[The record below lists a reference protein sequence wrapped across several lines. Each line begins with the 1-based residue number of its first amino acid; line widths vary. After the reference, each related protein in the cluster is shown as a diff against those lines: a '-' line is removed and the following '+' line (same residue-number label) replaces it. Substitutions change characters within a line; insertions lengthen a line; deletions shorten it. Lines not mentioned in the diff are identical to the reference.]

1 MKKTQQGFTLIE
13 LMIVV
18 AIIAILAAIAI
29 PQYQNYVNR
38 SAVSRAIG
46 ETAAYKT
53 AIEDCLASGDTA
65 DCANAPATVAGD
77 GFLSITN
84 TVAEAGVIEGTLGT
98 DAPTAVQSATV
109 TWSRDAT
116 TGVWSCASS
125 LQGDD
130 AKYVPSS
137 CK

>member
-1 MKKTQQGFTLIE
+1 MKNTQKGFTLIE

-65 DCANAPATVAGD
+65 DCPNAPATVD
-77 GFLSITN
+77 SDFLAVAN
-84 TVAEAGVIEGTLGT
+84 TVAEDGTIIGTLGT
-98 DAPTAVQSATV
+98 DAPTAVQNSTV
-109 TWSRDAT
+109 TWTRN
-116 TGVWSCASS
+116 ASS
-125 LQGDD
+125 GGWECTSSAD
-130 AKYVPSS
+130 AKFVPTS

>member
-38 SAVSRAIG
+38 SAISRAVG

-53 AIEDCLASGDTA
+53 AHEDCLASGEGAT
-65 DCANAPATVAGD
+65 CENAPATVAGN
-77 GFLSITN
+77 GFMGIANVVSETGTI
-84 TVAEAGVIEGTLGT
+84 IGTLGT
-98 DAPTAVQSATV
+98 DAPTAVQGRTV
-109 TWSRDAT
+109 TWTRTAD
-116 TGVWSCASS
+116 GVWTCTS
-125 LQGDD
+125 D
-130 AKYVPSS
+130 ADPKYVPSS
-137 CK
+137 CKV